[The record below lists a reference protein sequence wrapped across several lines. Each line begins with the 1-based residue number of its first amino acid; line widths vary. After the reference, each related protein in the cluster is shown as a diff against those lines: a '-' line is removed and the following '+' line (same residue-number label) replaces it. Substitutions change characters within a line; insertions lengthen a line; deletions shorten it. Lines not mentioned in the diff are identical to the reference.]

1 MRAITCWSKQL
12 KSDKGGIFLNVVEI
26 AQLAATAAEEKK
38 AQDIIILDIRG
49 LSVFADYFVICHGN
63 SQTQVQAIVN
73 GIKDKVLESDL
84 ILKGIEGFQDARW
97 VLIDLGD
104 VVVHV
109 FHKDEREFYDLE
121 RLWGDARQL
130 KVQ

>member
-1 MRAITCWSKQL
+1 M
-12 KSDKGGIFLNVVEI
+12 NVVEI

-38 AQDIIILDIRG
+38 ALEVTILDIRG

-73 GIKDKVLESDL
+73 GIKEKVLEAN
-84 ILKGIEGFQDARW
+84 IPLKGIEGFQEARW
-97 VLIDLGD
+97 VLMDLGD

-121 RLWGDARQL
+121 RLWGDAQ
-130 KVQ
+130 KINVQ

>member
-1 MRAITCWSKQL
+1 M
-12 KSDKGGIFLNVVEI
+12 NVVEI

-38 AQDIIILDIRG
+38 AQDVTILDIRG

-73 GIKDKVLESDL
+73 GIKEKVLEADL
-84 ILKGIEGFQDARW
+84 LLKGIEGFQEGRW

-109 FHKDEREFYDLE
+109 FHKEEREFYDLE
-121 RLWGDARQL
+121 RLWGDARQVR
-130 KVQ
+130 VQ

>member
-1 MRAITCWSKQL
+1 M
-12 KSDKGGIFLNVVEI
+12 NVVEI

-38 AQDIIILDIRG
+38 AQDVTVLDIRG
-49 LSVFADYFVICHGN
+49 ISGFADYFVICHGN
-63 SQTQVQAIVN
+63 SQTQVQAIVT
-73 GIKDKVLESDL
+73 GIKEKIVELNL
-84 ILKGIEGFQDARW
+84 PLKGIEGYQDARW

-109 FHKDEREFYDLE
+109 FHKDEREFYGLE
-121 RLWGDARQL
+121 RLWGDAQQV

>member
-1 MRAITCWSKQL
+1 MK
-12 KSDKGGIFLNVVEI
+12 VVEI

-38 AQDIIILDIRG
+38 AQGVTVLDIRG

-63 SQTQVQAIVN
+63 SQTQVQSIAA
-73 GIKDKVLESDL
+73 GIKDKILESD
-84 ILKGIEGFQDARW
+84 IELKGMEGYQDARW

-109 FHKDEREFYDLE
+109 FHKDDREFYSLE
-121 RLWGDARQL
+121 RLWGDARQVN
-130 KVQ
+130 VQ